1 MHVIID
7 GYGGD
12 PDQLADENVV
22 RVILDRYPDE
32 MGMTK
37 ITQPSVVRFKGTK
50 PEDWGISGY
59 VMIAESHI
67 AIHTFPDRGYVW
79 VDIFSCKEFETE
91 GAVDRVADAFG
102 LTHVKTDVHERGLE
116 YPHSMM
122 EARPVAMGERFAVA
136 GAFSESPVGG

>member
-22 RVILDRYPDE
+22 RAILDRYPGE

-37 ITQPSVVRFKGTK
+37 IAPPTVVRYIGSK
-50 PEDWGISGY
+50 PEDWGVSGY

-67 AIHTFPDRGYVW
+67 SMHTFPERHLIW
-79 VDIFSCKEFETE
+79 ADIFSCSEF
-91 GAVDRVADAFG
+91 DAAPIIEDLKQRFH
-102 LTHVKTDVHERGLE
+102 LREIQVSILERGLE
-116 YPHSMM
+116 AAPTGRQTP
-122 EARPVAMGERFAVA
+122 ARV
-136 GAFSESPVGG
+136 